1 MTNICVYRHSKCLAV
16 RQGKPTGDHA
26 SAQPGKHFAVF
37 RAAAGGG
44 DGGGNGGSGGG
55 GVYVCMCTH
64 VHTHI
69 TCKATSWFLLTPFL
83 LPRLP
88 ANFAVWLQHEAGILR
103 PFVMILL

>member
-1 MTNICVYRHSKCLAV
+1 M
-16 RQGKPTGDHA
+16 
-26 SAQPGKHFAVF
+26 F

-44 DGGGNGGSGGG
+44 NGGGNGGSGGG
-55 GVYVCMCTH
+55 VYVRMCTH

-88 ANFAVWLQHEAGILR
+88 ANFAVWLQHEAGIFR